1 MPSVFTLGQTRDLGS
16 RGNSGGWEEV
26 AGGGV
31 GEVLEERGEGTQPR
45 HRPSLEVIP
54 HWVWQAG
61 LVYNCSTNLSYTC
74 IKQFLVL
81 YTSYMF
87 KS

>member
-1 MPSVFTLGQTRDLGS
+1 MPNIFTLGQTRDLGS
-16 RGNSGGWEEV
+16 RSNSGGWEEV

-45 HRPSLEVIP
+45 HHPSLEVVP

-61 LVYNCSTNLSYTC
+61 LIYNCSINFPYTC
-74 IKQFLVL
+74 INQFLVL
-81 YTSYMF
+81 YISSMF